1 MQNKEI
7 QKTLLNNI
15 NQLMHSHNVS
25 MRQLSCDIGCSDS
38 YIQKLMAEE
47 MDPSLDTLIHI
58 SQRFQVPLS
67 SLFEK
72 DVLRSAMHRE
82 VDTYLFSFSD
92 KELDAVLTLSK
103 SIASRNKIS

>member
-1 MQNKEI
+1 MKNKEI

-15 NQLMHSHNVS
+15 NQLMHAHNVS

-47 MDPSLDTLIHI
+47 MDPSLDTLINI
-58 SQRFQVPLS
+58 SLRFHV
-67 SLFEK
+67 
-72 DVLRSAMHRE
+72 
-82 VDTYLFSFSD
+82 
-92 KELDAVLTLSK
+92 

>member
-1 MQNKEI
+1 MKNKEI

-15 NQLMHSHNVS
+15 NQLMHAHNVS

-47 MDPSLDTLIHI
+47 MDPSLDTLINI
-58 SQRFQVPLS
+58 SQRFHVSIP

-72 DVLRSAMHRE
+72 DVLRSAKRKE
-82 VDTYLFSFSD
+82 VDTYLFSFND
-92 KELDAVLTLSK
+92 DELDAVLTLSK